1 MNKKWWIIGGLIV
14 VGAGIG
20 AYFLFRKPKDENK
33 DENKDEKKDE
43 EKDSSGRSTSS
54 GGSTTSSSIKCKGNF
69 PSTPFSSNTEGNAF
83 RLWVNANFPAY
94 AKEIALD
101 KTGEFNNCF
110 IKKAYD
116 KYGKAYSFAL
126 VPTYVGAGAKL
137 SSDKAFYT
145 LDLAKNLKLFD
156 VELDVVDPKSVY
168 VRFFNNGRYFI
179 NKSSDKK
186 EVQRGSYKLGGRI
199 MKSDSGKSASGSS
212 VFTNLNTLLS

>member
-14 VGAGIG
+14 VGAGVG

-33 DENKDEKKDE
+33 DENKDEEKDEEKVE
-43 EKDSSGRSTSS
+43 EKDSSSESTSL
-54 GGSTTSSSIKCKGNF
+54 GRTNTSSSIKCEGNF

-94 AKEIALD
+94 AKEIDLS

-145 LDLAKNLKLFD
+145 VDL
-156 VELDVVDPKSVY
+156 PSKSVY

-179 NKSSDKK
+179 IKSFSSSIKK

-199 MKSDSGKSASGSS
+199 MKSDSGKSASSGS
-212 VFTNLNTLLS
+212 VLTNLYTLLS

>member
-145 LDLAKNLKLFD
+145 LDLD
-156 VELDVVDPKSVY
+156 SKSVY

-199 MKSDSGKSASGSS
+199 MKSDSGKSASGSNI
-212 VFTNLNTLLS
+212 FTNLNTLLS